1 MKLTSLPWPCGEGH
15 ENVDA
20 EVVQSFP
27 VCTLLHVWQV
37 QERRT
42 RPDSFRPT
50 TSNPSHLPK
59 KCPPASPG
67 AVRRQIDWL
76 GGQPV
81 PEPEAL

>member
-1 MKLTSLPWPCGEGH
+1 MKLTSLPWACGEGH

-27 VCTLLHVWQV
+27 VCTLRHVWQV
-37 QERRT
+37 QREGPGQIASDQQPATLR
-42 RPDSFRPT
+42 
-50 TSNPSHLPK
+50 HLPK

-67 AVRRQIDWL
+67 AVRRQRDWL